1 MRPRLERN
9 DADRSPDGDGSRDTR
24 YGGTDGDAG
33 GNADGVTDG
42 IGSTAK
48 RAIGPQRGDRS
59 RWRQRPSGRTRPRR
73 VSRQLPGHDGA
84 GGGGRPKPK
93 DDEGTDVAGNDAEA
107 KGDSDGGPG
116 GDAGA
121 NDDAADGGA
130 DGNGRTTSRA
140 LFERV

>member
-9 DADRSPDGDGSRDTR
+9 DANRRPDGDGS
-24 YGGTDGDAG
+24 G
-33 GNADGVTDG
+33 GNADGHADANG
-42 IGSTAK
+42 NAAK
-48 RAIGPQRGDRS
+48 RAIGPQGGDRS
-59 RWRQRPSGRTRPRR
+59 RWRQRPSGRTRPPGRTRPRR

-107 KGDSDGGPG
+107 KGDSDGGPD

>member
-1 MRPRLERN
+1 MASAALRENKASQGLK
-9 DADRSPDGDGSRDTR
+9 A
-24 YGGTDGDAG
+24 A
-33 GNADGVTDG
+33 
-42 IGSTAK
+42 
-48 RAIGPQRGDRS
+48 
-59 RWRQRPSGRTRPRR
+59 
-73 VSRQLPGHDGA
+73 GHDGA

-107 KGDSDGGPG
+107 KGDSDGGPD
-116 GDAGA
+116 GDAGG